1 MSRVSSKSSLSPSA
15 TSGSSAIDLGKDSG
29 VNMGEKS
36 QTSVSTG
43 GIGVTREVANIG
55 GVSVTGGVSVDVSPI
70 RLDISGNPDYEDPS
84 KSSISIGAGAEVPGG
99 VLGVSGG
106 VTINTNT
113 GQVKGGSIGG
123 EVVGIGINISK
134 SSEGVGVGISLQIPF
149 TPISF
154 ELGFEFPDKKEP
166 TPTPTPIPIP
176 TPTNNK
182 MPSDWQPSIPSS
194 PNSSVQPGLYYVQ
207 TTTISADGRYWYDE
221 GDGTR
226 NYQIVP
232 PQTGKLKPPFVSP
245 STEPSICVNV
255 TQANIDKMI
264 AYPGGVVFGS
274 AGSDWAYL
282 NANKI
287 TQIQIFSEAK
297 YLSPFGLV
305 SLIRETYYRRCVTIA
320 NPFVRSVV
328 PGIYFVKTIYAPNI
342 YDYPNGAEGYTWQ
355 FDNYEL
361 ISRTEVKLVKCRE
374 ALPPPIPNSPPNPPP
389 RKEMDECCRD
399 SIKLLREI
407 HKRLGVKKFPG
418 ELPST
423 IIQEVEKGQPA
434 TEPVQEKIEDFA
446 DLLMWMF
453 QRDDERWGQWQ
464 IQIDVK
470 DTDLTKE
477 GDQGKQIKFPNLA
490 ESIAEMEGQL
500 LSLQANVAALVAL
513 STRNLCESGMGRQ
526 EAIKAYLASMAIA
539 KYMNFPYDESDIEM
553 PSTFTPKAES
563 IDELIKES
571 IIHVKGIEY
580 TNKETQRDILLDLLQ
595 AAAITRAVHWRQVDP
610 KKDIKSQILESIKG
624 SADLSDKLENP
635 LAKEDDPSKPK
646 HSKDWEDF
654 LDQVEDGF
662 GFETGIEDAQTPYGR
677 SRERRP
683 RIRQIGDNIGQAGKP
698 NG

>member
-1 MSRVSSKSSLSPSA
+1 MSRVSSKSSLSPSS

-106 VTINTNT
+106 VTINTST

-154 ELGFEFPDKKEP
+154 ELGLEFPNDKKEKKL
-166 TPTPTPIPIP
+166 TPTPTPAPTPVPQANSISNCGNFSWVYVLPAKAEFWHTGANANIYPADRASELDNTWQRRMYDGDNGGNKNKLTDARERCEGYCAPGTGRTMRMHTWTTEQTTLGEPILIQTNSNSPNFPWIEVSRSGIHKQREVNCRVRRRMTMTVFYPDTINLIFSDTYPCGFDSPNQWWFRRFTWSASYIEQFVEVLDFPDCPNLPIP
-176 TPTNNK
+176 
-182 MPSDWQPSIPSS
+182 
-194 PNSSVQPGLYYVQ
+194 
-207 TTTISADGRYWYDE
+207 
-221 GDGTR
+221 
-226 NYQIVP
+226 
-232 PQTGKLKPPFVSP
+232 SP
-245 STEPSICVNV
+245 SPAPLFPPS
-255 TQANIDKMI
+255 
-264 AYPGGVVFGS
+264 
-274 AGSDWAYL
+274 
-282 NANKI
+282 
-287 TQIQIFSEAK
+287 
-297 YLSPFGLV
+297 
-305 SLIRETYYRRCVTIA
+305 
-320 NPFVRSVV
+320 
-328 PGIYFVKTIYAPNI
+328 
-342 YDYPNGAEGYTWQ
+342 
-355 FDNYEL
+355 
-361 ISRTEVKLVKCRE
+361 
-374 ALPPPIPNSPPNPPP
+374 PNPPP
-389 RKEMDECCRD
+389 RKQMDECCRD
-399 SIKLLREI
+399 SIKLLRQI
-407 HKRLGVKKFPG
+407 HKRLGVNKFPG

-539 KYMNFPYDESDIEM
+539 KYMNFPYDESDIKM

>member
-15 TSGSSAIDLGKDSG
+15 TSGSNAIDLGKDSG
-29 VNMGEKS
+29 VSMGEKS

-55 GVSVTGGVSVDVSPI
+55 GVSVTGGVRVDVSPI
-70 RLDISGNPDYEDPS
+70 RLDISGNPNYEDPN
-84 KSSISIGAGAEVPGG
+84 KSSISISAGVEVPGG
-99 VLGVSGG
+99 ILGVGGG
-106 VTINTNT
+106 VTINTST
-113 GQVKGGSIGG
+113 GQIEGGSIGG
-123 EVVGIGINISK
+123 EVAGIGIDISK
-134 SSEGVGVGISLQIPF
+134 SSEGAGVGISFQIPF
-149 TPISF
+149 TPISLEF
-154 ELGFEFPDKKEP
+154 GFEFPEKKKEEEKKIEP
-166 TPTPTPIPIP
+166 STPPKNIPAGYLAGCFV
-176 TPTNNK
+176 
-182 MPSDWQPSIPSS
+182 SQ
-194 PNSSVQPGLYYVQ
+194 
-207 TTTISADGRYWYDE
+207 
-221 GDGTR
+221 
-226 NYQIVP
+226 
-232 PQTGKLKPPFVSP
+232 KLKRDTENGEGLWRWANGGGLITTSAYRAFFPDSINTARGLWDEPYLEEFHTIPGYVSFYSVYEGSDYLIRNP
-245 STEPSICVNV
+245 DITFP
-255 TQANIDKMI
+255 
-264 AYPGGVVFGS
+264 FGS
-274 AGSDWAYL
+274 FETLYGSFNPIVNMEIRSFKIERSNPVEKFIA
-282 NANKI
+282 NANAPFNIVKNKI
-287 TQIQIFSEAK
+287 TKGFRRNV
-297 YLSPFGLV
+297 V
-305 SLIRETYYRRCVTIA
+305 SLPGGERLHDLWARLQGVPWILNSTETYEIVFGCPDGRNPDQKPPELLTI
-320 NPFVRSVV
+320 
-328 PGIYFVKTIYAPNI
+328 
-342 YDYPNGAEGYTWQ
+342 
-355 FDNYEL
+355 
-361 ISRTEVKLVKCRE
+361 
-374 ALPPPIPNSPPNPPP
+374 PPPPNSPP

-399 SIKLLREI
+399 SIKLLRQI
-407 HKRLGVKKFPG
+407 HKRLGVNKFPG

-539 KYMNFPYDESDIEM
+539 KYMNFPYDESDIKM

>member
-106 VTINTNT
+106 VTINTST
-113 GQVKGGSIGG
+113 GRIEGGSIGG

-166 TPTPTPIPIP
+166 TPTPTPTPAP
-176 TPTNNK
+176 TPSPSLIPDAPPLPPEVPYFPPGNTNGSCIVVVATTRVIWREQRRNGK
-182 MPSDWQPSIPSS
+182 LLYQGISVSQAQASVVAENSRIVYTFGTVDASQETFSDGFTRTSNNSYGPDTYDRLTWESS
-194 PNSSVQPGLYYVQ
+194 PLVGFSLRMAGYVGRGLAAAIVFSGSYQEIQRYITYEISNFAYTQDTYSSPDGTYYQRIIDTYKYDIAWMNCSIKSVQEP
-207 TTTISADGRYWYDE
+207 
-221 GDGTR
+221 
-226 NYQIVP
+226 
-232 PQTGKLKPPFVSP
+232 PPF
-245 STEPSICVNV
+245 
-255 TQANIDKMI
+255 
-264 AYPGGVVFGS
+264 
-274 AGSDWAYL
+274 L
-282 NANKI
+282 
-287 TQIQIFSEAK
+287 
-297 YLSPFGLV
+297 
-305 SLIRETYYRRCVTIA
+305 
-320 NPFVRSVV
+320 
-328 PGIYFVKTIYAPNI
+328 
-342 YDYPNGAEGYTWQ
+342 
-355 FDNYEL
+355 
-361 ISRTEVKLVKCRE
+361 
-374 ALPPPIPNSPPNPPP
+374 LPPPNPPP
-389 RKEMDECCRD
+389 RKQMDECCRD
-399 SIKLLREI
+399 SIKLLRQI
-407 HKRLGVKKFPG
+407 HKRLGVNKFPG

-500 LSLQANVAALVAL
+500 LSLQANVAALVAI

-624 SADLSDKLENP
+624 SADLSEKLENP